1 MENHNVNIC
10 YLFFSSTCSVSSND
24 GTDLEESLNQ
34 SRDDMFLDKDGH
46 QYRVRSMLSDEQQ
59 RILKS
64 HYAVNPRPDKFE
76 LMQIANQ
83 V

>member
-1 MENHNVNIC
+1 
-10 YLFFSSTCSVSSND
+10 
-24 GTDLEESLNQ
+24 
-34 SRDDMFLDKDGH
+34 MFLDKDGH

-83 V
+83 VLMLGMIFNLRVNPLDRY